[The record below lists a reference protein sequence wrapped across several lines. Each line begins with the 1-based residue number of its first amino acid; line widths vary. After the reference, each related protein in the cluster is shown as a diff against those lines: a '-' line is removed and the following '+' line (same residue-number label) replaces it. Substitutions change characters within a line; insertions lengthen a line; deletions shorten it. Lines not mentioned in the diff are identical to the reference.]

1 MAEPTLF
8 KNGYVAWTTSTGSSA
23 YVEIAGVKSI
33 SMPLSK
39 AELANGVMG
48 DGAEVMYPGLI
59 SAPISVTCRQD
70 FTTAAAGVDKQAW
83 ARWNGEMKFRV
94 KVRPV
99 DGAVADDNP
108 SYIFDRVGLF
118 NHTPIEGQH
127 GVLLENKLE
136 FRLLSGATVA
146 RSSST

>member
-8 KNGYVAWTTSTGSSA
+8 KNGYVAWTTSTGSST
-23 YVEIAGVKSI
+23 YTEISGVKSVAV
-33 SMPLSK
+33 PLSK

-48 DGAEVMYPGLI
+48 DGAEVFYPGLI
-59 SAPISVTCRQD
+59 SAPISVAARQD
-70 FTTAAAGVDKQAW
+70 FTTLAVGVDAQVW
-83 ARWNGEMKFRV
+83 ARWNGETKFRV
-94 KVRPV
+94 KIRPV
-99 DGAVADDNP
+99 DAAVADDNP
-108 SYIFDRVGLF
+108 SYIFNRVGLF

-127 GVLLENKLE
+127 GALLENKLE